1 MCPLCSIL
9 FTEDQF
15 QTQISTVDLD
25 LMSNKSSVSIGDR
38 RKRCAF
44 LKKIPCCFQTNLLL
58 MLLTIWK
65 LFLLYKE
72 KNSVIRRKNEIIT
85 TFEVHL
91 AYSIH
96 RSLIHDSLIHSKSV
110 FSLF

>member
-44 LKKIPCCFQTNLLL
+44 LKKNTLLFSNQLITDAINNLEVIP
-58 MLLTIWK
+58 
-65 LFLLYKE
+65 
-72 KNSVIRRKNEIIT
+72 VG
-85 TFEVHL
+85 
-91 AYSIH
+91 
-96 RSLIHDSLIHSKSV
+96 
-110 FSLF
+110 

>member
-44 LKKIPCCFQTNLLL
+44 LKK
-58 MLLTIWK
+58 
-65 LFLLYKE
+65 Y
-72 KNSVIRRKNEIIT
+72 
-85 TFEVHL
+85 L
-91 AYSIH
+91 AYSKLENEDTFMIKCFQIT
-96 RSLIHDSLIHSKSV
+96 LIVHNV
-110 FSLF
+110 VA